1 MPRPLWSGAISF
13 GLVTI
18 PVKLMSATED
28 RSVRFHQVHA
38 EDLGRV
44 RARKYCEA
52 EDREVSAGEIGK
64 GFEVSKDALVAVTD
78 EELEQMP
85 LPTEK
90 AIEIVAFVPGASIDA
105 VRLSGDSYFLQYD
118 GPVAAKPYA
127 LIARALARN
136 TKVAVA
142 KLAWHGRE
150 RLVLLRVRDGALV
163 AHVLKWDDEVR
174 DPSELAPKEAK
185 VTDSEIDE
193 ALQLVGSMT
202 TDDISGYQDEYRK
215 ALEAVIGAKAEGR
228 QPPEPRTEDKE
239 PGRAVQELQ
248 DPPVDRT
255 APAVTQAPL
264 AALRSGGRTGAW
276 SWRPPA
282 WGGMR
287 VPIAGAGG
295 FPPASP
301 LLHAYGSPGASVAW
315 APGLP

>member
-28 RSVRFHQVHA
+28 RSVRFHQVHT

-44 RARKYCEA
+44 RVRKYCEA
-52 EDREVSAGEIGK
+52 EDREVSAAEIGK
-64 GFEVSKDALVAVTD
+64 GYEVSKDTLVAITD

-85 LPTEK
+85 LPTAK
-90 AIEIVAFVPGASIDA
+90 AIEIVAFVPAASIDP

-118 GPVAAKPYA
+118 GPVAAKPYV

-174 DPSELAPKEAK
+174 DPSELAPKETK

-193 ALQLVGSMT
+193 ALQLIDSMM

-215 ALEAVIGAKAEGR
+215 ALEAVIEAKAEGR
-228 QPPEPRTEDKE
+228 QPPKPTEEAEE
-239 PGRAVQELQ
+239 PGGQVVDLMAALQESVRKAQ
-248 DPPVDRT
+248 AARGEDAGDAEVHEMPKKTATTRKT
-255 APAVTQAPL
+255 ARKAPAKKTAKKKT
-264 AALRSGGRTGAW
+264 AAKKPGRGQRGA
-276 SWRPPA
+276 
-282 WGGMR
+282 
-287 VPIAGAGG
+287 
-295 FPPASP
+295 
-301 LLHAYGSPGASVAW
+301 
-315 APGLP
+315 

>member
-44 RARKYCEA
+44 RVRKFCEA

-64 GFEVSKDALVAVTD
+64 GYEVAKDALVAVTD

-85 LPTEK
+85 LPTAK
-90 AIEIVAFVPGASIDA
+90 AIEIVAFVPGASIDP
-105 VRLSGDSYFLQYD
+105 VRLSGDSYFLKYD
-118 GPVAAKPYA
+118 GQVAAKPYA

-150 RLVLLRVRDGALV
+150 
-163 AHVLKWDDEVR
+163 WDDEVR

-202 TDDISGYQDEYRK
+202 TDDISGYQDEYRN
-215 ALEAVIGAKAEGR
+215 ALEAVIEAKAEGR

-287 VPIAGAGG
+287 VPIAGAGW

>member
-28 RSVRFHQVHA
+28 RSVRFHQVHT

-44 RARKYCEA
+44 RVRKYCEA

-64 GFEVSKDALVAVTD
+64 GHEVSKDTLVAITD
-78 EELEQMP
+78 EDLERMP
-85 LPTEK
+85 LPTAK
-90 AIEIVAFVPGASIDA
+90 AMEIVAFVPAASIDP

-118 GPVAAKPYA
+118 GPVGAKPYV
-127 LIARALARN
+127 LIARALPRS

-193 ALQLVGSMT
+193 AVQLIDSMT
-202 TDDISGYQDEYRK
+202 TDDISGYRDGYRQ
-215 ALEAVIGAKAEGR
+215 ALEAVIEAKAEGQ
-228 QPPEPRTEDKE
+228 QPPKPSTEDE
-239 PGRAVQELQ
+239 ETGGQVVDLMAALQESVLMAQ
-248 DPPVDRT
+248 AARGEDAGDAEVHEMPT
-255 APAVTQAPL
+255 AKKQTAGKTAGKAPAKKIAKKSAKKS
-264 AALRSGGRTGAW
+264 AAKKPARRQGA
-276 SWRPPA
+276 
-282 WGGMR
+282 
-287 VPIAGAGG
+287 
-295 FPPASP
+295 
-301 LLHAYGSPGASVAW
+301 
-315 APGLP
+315 

>member
-28 RSVRFHQVHA
+28 RSVRFHQVHT

-44 RARKYCEA
+44 REA
-52 EDREVSAGEIGK
+52 EGREVSAGEIGK
-64 GFEVSKDALVAVTD
+64 GYEVAKDTLVAVTD
-78 EELEQMP
+78 EELEQVP
-85 LPTEK
+85 LPTAK
-90 AIEIVAFVPGASIDA
+90 AIEIVAFVPAASIDL

-150 RLVLLRVRDGALV
+150 RLVLLRVRDGALI

-174 DPSELAPKEAK
+174 DPSEFAPKDVT

-193 ALQLVGSMT
+193 ALQLVDSMT

-215 ALEAVIGAKAEGR
+215 ALEAVLEAKAEGR
-228 QPPEPRTEDKE
+228 QPPAPSTEDKE
-239 PGRAVQELQ
+239 PGGQVVDLMAALQESVRKAQ
-248 DPPVDRT
+248 AARGEDAGGDAEVHEMPT
-255 APAVTQAPL
+255 AKKKTAAKAAGKAPAKKTAKKS
-264 AALRSGGRTGAW
+264 AARKPARRQRGA
-276 SWRPPA
+276 
-282 WGGMR
+282 
-287 VPIAGAGG
+287 
-295 FPPASP
+295 
-301 LLHAYGSPGASVAW
+301 
-315 APGLP
+315 

>member
-44 RARKYCEA
+44 RVRKFCEA
-52 EDREVSAGEIGK
+52 EDREVAAAEIGK
-64 GFEVSKDALVAVTD
+64 GFEVSRDTLVAVTD
-78 EELEQMP
+78 EELERMP
-85 LPTEK
+85 LPTAK
-90 AIEIVAFVPGASIDA
+90 AIEIVAFVPAASIDP

-118 GPVAAKPYA
+118 GPVAAKPYV

-150 RLVLLRVRDGALV
+150 RLVLLRVRDGALI

-174 DPSELAPKEAK
+174 DPSELAPKDIT

-193 ALQLVGSMT
+193 AVLLVDSMT

-215 ALEAVIGAKAEGR
+215 ALEAVLEAKAEGR
-228 QPPEPRTEDKE
+228 QPPKPSTEGAEELGGQVVDLMAALQESVRKAQAARGE
-239 PGRAVQELQ
+239 GAGDAEVHEMPTAKKKTAGKAVGK
-248 DPPVDRT
+248 
-255 APAVTQAPL
+255 APAKKTAKKT
-264 AALRSGGRTGAW
+264 AAAKKPTRRQRGA
-276 SWRPPA
+276 
-282 WGGMR
+282 
-287 VPIAGAGG
+287 
-295 FPPASP
+295 
-301 LLHAYGSPGASVAW
+301 
-315 APGLP
+315 

>member
-28 RSVRFHQVHA
+28 RSVRFHQVHT

-44 RARKYCEA
+44 RVRKYCET
-52 EDREVSAGEIGK
+52 EGREVSAAEIGK
-64 GFEVSKDALVAVTD
+64 GYEVSKDTLVAITD

-85 LPTEK
+85 LPTAK
-90 AIEIVAFVPGASIDA
+90 AIEIVAFVPAASIDP

-118 GPVAAKPYA
+118 GQVAAKPYV

-150 RLVLLRVRDGALV
+150 RLVLLRVKDGALI

-174 DPSELAPKEAK
+174 DPSELTPKDVT

-193 ALQLVGSMT
+193 ALLLVDSMT
-202 TDDISGYQDEYRK
+202 TDDISGYRDEYRQ
-215 ALEAVIGAKAEGR
+215 ALEAVIEAKAEGR
-228 QPPEPRTEDKE
+228 QPPKPTEE
-239 PGRAVQELQ
+239 PGGQVVDLMAALQESVRKAQ
-248 DPPVDRT
+248 AARGEDAGDAEVHAMPAARKKT
-255 APAVTQAPL
+255 AGKTAGKAPAKKTAKKT
-264 AALRSGGRTGAW
+264 AAAKKPPRRQRGA
-276 SWRPPA
+276 
-282 WGGMR
+282 
-287 VPIAGAGG
+287 
-295 FPPASP
+295 
-301 LLHAYGSPGASVAW
+301 
-315 APGLP
+315 

>member
-1 MPRPLWSGAISF
+1 MPRPLWSGVISF

-44 RARKYCEA
+44 RVRKFCEA

-64 GFEVSKDALVAVTD
+64 GYEVSKDTLVAVTD

-85 LPTEK
+85 LPTAK
-90 AIEIVAFVPGASIDA
+90 AIEIVAFVPGASIDP

-118 GPVAAKPYA
+118 GQVAAKPYA

-142 KLAWHGRE
+142 KLAWHGPE
-150 RLVLLRVRDGALV
+150 
-163 AHVLKWDDEVR
+163 WDDKVR

-193 ALQLVGSMT
+193 ALQLVDSMT

-215 ALEAVIGAKAEGR
+215 TLETVFEAKAEGR

-287 VPIAGAGG
+287 VPIAGAGW

-301 LLHAYGSPGASVAW
+301 LLHAYGGPGASVAW